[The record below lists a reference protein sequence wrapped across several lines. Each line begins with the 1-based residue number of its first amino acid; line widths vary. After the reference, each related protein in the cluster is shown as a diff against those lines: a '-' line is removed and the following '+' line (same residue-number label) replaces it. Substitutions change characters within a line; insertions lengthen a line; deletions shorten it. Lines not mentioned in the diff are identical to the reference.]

1 MILARPRVSSSG
13 ERPHDCAFSKAT
25 LVIADVRGTLVTEDK
40 VLETQHEGFARVVER
55 FVLHRASPLRQS
67 AR

>member
-1 MILARPRVSSSG
+1 MILARPRVGSSG

-25 LVIADVRGTLVTEDK
+25 LVIADVDGTLVTQDK
-40 VLETQHEGFARVVER
+40 VLKTQHEGFAKLVER
-55 FVLHRASPLRQS
+55 FVLHRAPPLRQS

>member
-13 ERPHDCAFSKAT
+13 ERPHDCAFSKAML
-25 LVIADVRGTLVTEDK
+25 LVIAMSTALVTEDK
-40 VLETQHEGFARVVER
+40 VLNTQHEGFAKLVER
-55 FVLHRASPLRQS
+55 FVLHRAPPLRQS